1 MVGLIDTS
9 LRVAKAERQA
19 ALEQRLRVG
28 ERPIGRKIALTARA
42 AQDRVGA
49 SGPIWGWLT
58 DTMEIPSGGVF
69 VIPPFLRTRAEVEL
83 VFVLGQDLVGPGVT
97 SRHVIAA
104 TAAVCAGIELPTSPA
119 SGSPTT
125 VAELVANNAWAGG
138 FVIGQPRANWVA
150 LDLALFGALLEIDGQ
165 VVTSGAGAAVL
176 GHPARA
182 IAQLANDLAEDDG
195 SELRAGELIFT
206 GGLTEPVTLTPGMT
220 VEASIAH
227 LGHIGLR
234 VR

>member
-1 MVGLIDTS
+1 MVSLIDSS

-19 ALEQRLRVG
+19 ALEQRLRIG
-28 ERPIGRKIALTARA
+28 ERPVGRKIALTARA

-58 DTMEIPSGGVF
+58 NAMEIPSGGVLATA
-69 VIPPFLRTRAEVEL
+69 PSLRTRAEVEL
-83 VFVLGQDLVGPGVT
+83 VFVLGADLVGPGVT
-97 SRHVIAA
+97 ARDVLGA
-104 TAAVCAGIELPTSPA
+104 TAAICAGIELPTGPA
-119 SGSPTT
+119 STSPPT
-125 VAELVANNAWAGG
+125 VAELVANNASAGR
-138 FVIGQPRANWVA
+138 FVIGEPRLDWAA
-150 LDLALFGALLEIDGQ
+150 LDLPLLGALLEIDGQ
-165 VVTSGAGAAVL
+165 VVASGAGAAVL

>member
-42 AQDRVGA
+42 AQNRVGA

-58 DTMEIPSGGVF
+58 DAMEIPGGEAF
-69 VIPPFLRTRAEVEL
+69 TIPPYLRTRAEVEL

-97 SRHVIAA
+97 SRDVMAA
-104 TAAVCAGIELPTSPA
+104 TAAVCIGIELPTGPA

-138 FVIGQPRANWVA
+138 FVIGRPRTDWAVLDIA
-150 LDLALFGALLEIDGQ
+150 LLGALLEIDGQ

-182 IAQLANDLAEDDG
+182 IARLANDLAEDDG